1 VSRKAVNA
9 SMRWAKVGSEW
20 WIVDSRLGIQDLMF
34 DVRRLNQAF
43 DIEH

>member
-9 SMRWAKVGSEW
+9 SMLRLKVGSEW
-20 WIVDSRLGIQDLMF
+20 WIVDSRLGIQDWML
-34 DVRRLNQAF
+34 DVRRLIQAF